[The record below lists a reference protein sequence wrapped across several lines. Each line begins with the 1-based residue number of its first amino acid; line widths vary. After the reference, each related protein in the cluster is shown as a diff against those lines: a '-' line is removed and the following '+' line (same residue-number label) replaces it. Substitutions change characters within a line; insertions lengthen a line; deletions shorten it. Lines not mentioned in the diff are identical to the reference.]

1 MADHHSTYIEST
13 RIWTSSSES
22 LLERVPGPT
31 DAAHYIQYL
40 WSAPFGI
47 LNPNCPGPLR
57 MEHVLPTFVQLPRIR
72 PRPILQEALLYTNN

>member
-13 RIWTSSSES
+13 QIWTSSSES
-22 LLERVPGPT
+22 LLKRVPGPM

-40 WSAPFGI
+40 WSAPFRL
-47 LNPNCPGPLR
+47 LNPNHPGPLR
-57 MEHVLPTFVQLPRIR
+57 PEHVLPTFVQLHRNW